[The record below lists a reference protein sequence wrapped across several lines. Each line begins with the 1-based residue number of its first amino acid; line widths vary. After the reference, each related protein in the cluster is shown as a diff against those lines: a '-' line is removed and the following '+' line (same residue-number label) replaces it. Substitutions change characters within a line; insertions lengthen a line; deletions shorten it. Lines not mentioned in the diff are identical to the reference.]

1 MSSESSNAEGPA
13 KFWADLSSQS
23 MASMDECNRCVQWK
37 VHDNQQE

>member
-23 MASMDECNRCVQWK
+23 NGLNGWCLDVYNGRCM
-37 VHDNQQE
+37 DNQQE